1 MSYKIAIIQA
11 RMGSS
16 RLPGKSLVLLG
27 GIPVIDWVVSR
38 CSMSKLIDKVVVA
51 IPETSTDDPLADY
64 LKSKGVCVYRGS
76 ENNVLRR
83 FYGVSSEYK
92 KTILV
97 RVCADRP
104 LVCPLLIDEAIEHF
118 INHSCDLAYNHR
130 SDLNSRKLIPFGF
143 GVEVFST
150 ETFNRYAQERYT
162 DYESEH
168 ITPKYYSNEYKSDF
182 VKPKI
187 DIERDG
193 KFDLDDIL
201 DFKRLKFVVS
211 QGFSISHTFYD
222 FMKGLE
228 RYDQS

>member
-16 RLPGKSLVLLG
+16 RLPRKSLALLG

-51 IPETSTDDPLADY
+51 IPETSSDDTLADH
-64 LKSKGVCVYRGS
+64 LKSKGVYVYRGS
-76 ENNVLRR
+76 ENDVLGR
-83 FYGVSSEYK
+83 FYGVSSKYK
-92 KTILV
+92 NTVLV

-104 LVCPLLIDEAIEHF
+104 FVCPLLMDEAIEYFVSHG
-118 INHSCDLAYNHR
+118 CDLAYNHR
-130 SDLNSRKLIPFGF
+130 SDLNSQKLIPFGF

-150 ETFNRYAQERYT
+150 ETFNVYAQEKYT

-168 ITPKYYSNEYKSDF
+168 ITPKYYSNEYSADF

-187 DIERDG
+187 DAEQDG
-193 KFDLDDIL
+193 KFDLDDML
-201 DFKRLKFVVS
+201 DFKRLKFVVG

-222 FMKGLE
+222 FMKDLE
-228 RYDQS
+228 LYDQS